1 VIRAAGI
8 LVACLG
14 VAAAAVLV
22 SRDAETPHA
31 GARVPDWPVL
41 LAREDWVR
49 TVDDKLAAAAVGGC
63 SVSSGAGD
71 LDGDGKVDTVLAYS
85 DERTCGDADQV
96 AVFLARGATLG
107 GPIESELD
115 AKTGRTCPGG
125 CVVFAVS
132 DLNADGRAEV
142 VLELQ
147 RGAAVIQVGV
157 YGLGPRGL
165 ARLQLVGRERRGP
178 ATFSYEG
185 SICCGGHVS
194 CRGRDRVVASGY
206 GATMLGSFWVGER
219 VYRFDGRR
227 FVEIS
232 SQTELRAGLDLR
244 GTSVPGRD
252 CIEPMPARNAEAELL
267 RLYRGDV

>member
-1 VIRAAGI
+1 MIRAAVI
-8 LVACLG
+8 LMACLG
-14 VAAAAVLV
+14 VAAAAVHV
-22 SRDAETPHA
+22 SRDAETRRA
-31 GARVPDWPVL
+31 AVGVPNWPVL
-41 LAREDWVR
+41 LARKDWGR
-49 TVDDKLAAAAVGGC
+49 TADDKLAAAAVGGC
-63 SVSSGAGD
+63 SGSSGVGD
-71 LDGDGKVDTVLAYS
+71 LDGDGSVDTVLVYS
-85 DERTCGDADQV
+85 DERTCGEPDRV
-96 AVFLARGATLG
+96 AVFLARGEMLR
-107 GPIESELD
+107 GPIESEID

-147 RGAAVIQVGV
+147 RGAAVIQLGI

-165 ARLQLVGRERRGP
+165 TRLQLVGRERRGP
-178 ATFSYEG
+178 ATFSYAG

-194 CRGRDRVVASGY
+194 CRGRDRVVDSGY
-206 GATMLGSFWVGER
+206 GATILGSFWVGET

-232 SQTELRAGLDLR
+232 SHAEQRAGLDAR
-244 GTSVPGRD
+244 GTSVPGRN
-252 CIEPMPARNAEAELL
+252 CIEPKPARNAEAELL